1 MSAEVLLS
9 GPPGV
14 GKSTVGRALAEKLN
28 VASVD
33 LDDVVESRTRE
44 SPATILRTRGEAALR
59 DAEADALA
67 SLAPEARVLSLGGGT
82 LTTSK
87 GRSAARAR
95 GKLLG
100 LAASEAVLE
109 ARLATSGVDRPLLDA
124 PGALTALLEAR
135 KASYAAVDRTIEA
148 TAAIDELA
156 ARAASDAAE
165 LELLFA
171 DVGGAR
177 SRILL
182 GTNLEDAVAGA
193 VATLA
198 PTRPVLV
205 ILDRGV
211 PAELRA
217 RYVAK
222 LEALFPIHAIEVE
235 GGERVK
241 RWSFAGALL
250 ERAAAAGCGR
260 QSVVVAIGGGA
271 TCDVAALV
279 ASLLGRGAPLVLVP
293 STLLAQVDASV
304 GGKCAVN
311 LDAGRNLAG
320 AFHAATDV
328 LVDAALLSSLSD
340 REYSSGLAELLK
352 IAVIADPALFDEVV
366 ALGATRVSTRHV
378 ARAIAHKAAI
388 VARDPF
394 ERGERRVLNLG
405 HTLGHALEA
414 ASDFSMPHGEAVSI
428 GLAAVARFSVARG
441 WLAQAELARII
452 GGLEAV
458 GLPVEAPQA
467 LLDRSA
473 YFLAQ
478 DKKAD
483 AGGLE
488 LVGVQEVGKVSVM
501 RVSFQE
507 LAGLVSSGRASTS
520 VGAQVSHVPWVGG
533 KA

>member
-14 GKSTVGRALAEKLN
+14 GKSTVGRALAARLG
-28 VASVD
+28 VPAVD
-33 LDDVVESRTRE
+33 LDDVVEARTHE
-44 SPATILRTRGEAALR
+44 SPAAILRSRGEAALR
-59 DAEADALA
+59 DAEADALTTLP
-67 SLAPEARVLSLGGGT
+67 SAPRVLALGGGT
-82 LTTSK
+82 LTTAR
-87 GRSAARAR
+87 GRRAARAR

-100 LAASEAVLE
+100 LVAQTDVLE

-124 PGALTALLEAR
+124 PGALAQLLDAR
-135 KASYAAVDRTIEA
+135 RTSYAAVDRTVDA
-148 TAAIDELA
+148 SSVIDDVA
-156 ARAASDAAE
+156 ARAASGAAE

-177 SRILL
+177 SRILV
-182 GTNLEDAVAGA
+182 GTGLEDALTGA
-193 VATLA
+193 VAALA

-211 PAELRA
+211 PADVRA

-222 LEALFPIHAIEVE
+222 LEALFPVHAIEVE

-241 RWSFAGALL
+241 RWAFAGELL
-250 ERAAAAGCGR
+250 ERAAEAGCGR
-260 QSVVVAIGGGA
+260 QSAVVAIGGGA

-279 ASLLGRGAPLVLVP
+279 ASLLGRGAPVVLVP

-320 AFHAATDV
+320 TFHAATDV
-328 LVDAALLSSLSD
+328 LVDAAMLASLPE
-340 REYSSGLAELLK
+340 REYRSGLAELLK
-352 IAVIADPALFDEVV
+352 IAIIADPALFDEVV
-366 ALGATRVSTRHV
+366 GLGAARVGTRHV

-414 ASDFSMPHGEAVSI
+414 ASDFAVPHGEAVAI
-428 GLAAVARFSVARG
+428 GIAAVARFSVARG
-441 WLAQAELARII
+441 WLAQAELARIV

-458 GLPVEAPQA
+458 GLPVEAPED
-467 LLDRSA
+467 LLGRSA
-473 YFLAQ
+473 AFLAQ

-483 AGGLE
+483 AAGLE
-488 LVGVQEVGKVSVM
+488 LVGVQELGKVSVM

-507 LAGLVSSGRASTS
+507 LAGLVSSGRTSTR
-520 VGAQVSHVPWVGG
+520 VAAQASHVPWVGG